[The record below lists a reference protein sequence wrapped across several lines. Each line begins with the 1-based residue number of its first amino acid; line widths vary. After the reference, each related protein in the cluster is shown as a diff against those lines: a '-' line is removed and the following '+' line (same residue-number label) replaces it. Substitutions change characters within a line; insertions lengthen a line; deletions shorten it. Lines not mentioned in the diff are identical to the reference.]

1 MNTIILIL
9 LSISLISSAVI
20 IYLNFKSNNGSK
32 DEDNKQEIIRLN
44 QEIVNLKESLNTTIN
59 STMNSMSTS
68 FNNLSSGVTKDM
80 TNALTQVDQKVASF
94 NTQVENL
101 NESQKGI
108 NQILAGVKKYGT
120 LAEFS
125 LGSLIKDL
133 LPSSQYLANIKMKED
148 TNENVEFA
156 IKLQDGIL
164 VPVDSHFP
172 VERFKAIQDAHQKD
186 DKKSM
191 ADARTKLARAFKEK
205 AKSVSEKYVVP
216 PKTTNFAIVYA
227 PTESLFLELAN
238 YQDPSTKELL
248 TQELMKKY
256 KVTIMGPN
264 NLSGYLQSL
273 HMGFQSLRIQKHAT
287 EIYDHLKTISSRF
300 SRHFDN
306 IIVLRKKLE
315 EAMSVVDKFGTDARA
330 INRSIEAIKNPNDD
344 EDPDPDSPSPIAGY
358 GQVEKRKVS

>member
-9 LSISLISSAVI
+9 LSVSLISSAVI
-20 IYLNFKSNNGSK
+20 IYLNFKSNSGSK

-44 QEIVNLKESLNTTIN
+44 QEIVSLKESLNTTIN

-172 VERFKAIQDAHQKD
+172 VERFKAIQDAHQED

-315 EAMSVVDKFGTDARA
+315 EAMSVVDKFGTDARS

-344 EDPDPDSPSPIAGY
+344 DDPDPDSPSPIAGY

>member
-9 LSISLISSAVI
+9 LSVSLISSAII
-20 IYLNFKSNNGSK
+20 IYLNFKSNSGSK

-44 QEIVNLKESLNTTIN
+44 HEIVNLKESLNTTIN

-172 VERFKAIQDAHQKD
+172 VERFKAIQDAHQED

-287 EIYDHLKTISSRF
+287 EIYDHLKIISSRF

-330 INRSIEAIKNPNDD
+330 INRSIEAMKNPNDD
-344 EDPDPDSPSPIAGY
+344 DPDPDAPSPIAGY

>member
-1 MNTIILIL
+1 MSLEVIILSLILIGVISSVIL
-9 LSISLISSAVI
+9 LLKKNEQKNNVEDDSLQIQLNELKSSVNNSINQMSS
-20 IYLNFKSNNGSK
+20 
-32 DEDNKQEIIRLN
+32 
-44 QEIVNLKESLNTTIN
+44 
-59 STMNSMSTS
+59 S
-68 FNNLSSGVTKDM
+68 FNSLSQNVTKDM
-80 TNALTQVDQKVASF
+80 SSALTTVNEKVSNF

-133 LPSSQYLANIKMKED
+133 LPSSQYSSNVKMKED
-148 TNENVEFA
+148 TGENVEFA

-172 VERFKAIQDAHQKD
+172 VERFKAIQDAHQED
-186 DKKSM
+186 DKKAM

-205 AKSVSEKYVVP
+205 AKSVNEKYIVP
-216 PKTTNFAIVYA
+216 PKTTDFAIVYA

-238 YQDPSTKELL
+238 YQDPTTKELL
-248 TQELMKKY
+248 TQEIMKKY

-273 HMGFQSLRIQKHAT
+273 HMGFQSLRIKKHAS
-287 EIYDHLKTISSRF
+287 EIYDHLKKISTRF
-300 SRHFDN
+300 NMHFN
-306 IIVLRKKLE
+306 NVLVLRKKLE
-315 EAMSVVDKFGTDARA
+315 EAMSVVDSFGKDARA
-330 INRSIEAIKNPNDD
+330 INRSIDSIKNPNEDD
-344 EDPDPDSPSPIAGY
+344 DPDPDSPSGASNY
-358 GQVEKRKVS
+358 EQVDKRKVS